1 MRQERRG
8 IPCKGRTDR
17 QWRHQA
23 SQKGSRKSKE
33 FVPDFVIGRMGGG
46 AGSWADG
53 GDLYNLTLS
62 FLSLHDLFFS
72 PFLPHAGM
80 IMVMMYAGYA
90 HHSPTPE

>member
-1 MRQERRG
+1 MRQGRRG
-8 IPCKGRTDR
+8 IPCKWRTDR

-23 SQKGSRKSKE
+23 SQKGSRKSGE
-33 FVPDFVIGRMGGG
+33 FVPGFVIGRAGGG
-46 AGSWADG
+46 TGSWADG
-53 GDLYNLTLS
+53 GDLYNLI
-62 FLSLHDLFFS
+62 LSLSLYDLFFP